1 MKYLKNFFA
10 ALLAGIMLLMLF
22 TGCSS
27 QQPVNPEQ
35 IEQTVLDA
43 VNEVYGTDLL
53 VDDSMSELARGM
65 FSCVVDGY
73 IDYQKASE
81 YYRLHPV
88 PDSCIQDSF
97 FYQSN
102 RQILPVTSDNLAEYK
117 AYVIENIT
125 ELSAKRLEYNLSK
138 IGIASEENA
147 DGSFHVIFLL
157 HFTKKQS

>member
-53 VDDSMSELARGM
+53 VDDSMSKLARGM
-65 FSCVVDGY
+65 FSCVVDGR
-73 IDYQKASE
+73 IDYQQVIA
-81 YYRLHPV
+81 YYDRNPV
-88 PDSCIQDSF
+88 SDSCKQDSF
-97 FYQSN
+97 FYQN
-102 RQILPVTSDNLAEYK
+102 AGQILSVTSDNLAEYK
-117 AYVIENIT
+117 AYVTQKSASVTQNHPEYH
-125 ELSAKRLEYNLSK
+125 LSE
-138 IGIASEENA
+138 IGVASEEND

-157 HFTKKQS
+157 QFTKNQS